1 MMRAMRGAG
10 VLASAL
16 LGLAGVLFTASA
28 QAAASVR
35 LVYVRG
41 PGATQCPPEPAIHS
55 AVATRL
61 GYDPFFPW
69 ANDSLFVEVT
79 QTSGTYRVQIKLVDG
94 TNLLVGERTLSV
106 KSDDCSTVVDAM
118 GLTVSL
124 TIDPSSVIGPPSP
137 PAPAAPPPPEVSAP
151 AATSRAPDESAAQVR
166 LAEAP
171 AMLPTEAPVSLR
183 AGVALLGDVGVEPAA
198 SAGAAFVLEAFM
210 RPFSVGLEVRGDLP
224 ASAPSNVAPYDVQ
237 SWLAAGALV
246 PCVHVR
252 AVFGCGVVAIG
263 DLEATSVGTA
273 SPKSAQDLWAAAG
286 GRLGV
291 DLPLVERWSLR
302 VYGELLGSLRRD
314 TLSIDGTLAYRY
326 SPASGGAGV
335 VALLHFR

>member
-16 LGLAGVLFTASA
+16 LGLAGVLFAAPA

-41 PGATQCPPEPAIHS
+41 PGATQCPPEPAIRS

-69 ANDSLFVEVT
+69 ADDSLFVEVT
-79 QTSGTYRVQIKLVDG
+79 QTSGTYRVQIKLVDRK
-94 TNLLVGERTLSV
+94 NLLVGERAFSV
-106 KSDDCSTVVDAM
+106 KGDDCSTVVDAM

-137 PAPAAPPPPEVSAP
+137 PAPAPPPPPEVSP
-151 AATSRAPDESAAQVR
+151 PVATTRPPDESAARDSVAKAPAT
-166 LAEAP
+166 LPAEAR
-171 AMLPTEAPVSLR
+171 VSLR
-183 AGVALLGDVGVEPAA
+183 AGVALLGNVGVEPSA
-198 SAGAAFVLEAFM
+198 SAGAAFVLEASM
-210 RPFSVGLEVRGDLP
+210 RPFSLGLEVRGDLP
-224 ASAPSNVAPYDVQ
+224 ATARSNVAPYDVQ
-237 SWLAAGALV
+237 SWLAAAALV

-252 AVFGCGVVAIG
+252 VAFGCGVVAIG
-263 DLEATSVGTA
+263 DLQATSVGTA
-273 SPKSAQDLWAAAG
+273 SPKSAQDLWASAG

-291 DLPLVERWSLR
+291 DLPFAERWLLR
-302 VYGELLGSLRRD
+302 VYGELLGSLRQD
-314 TLSIDGTLAYRY
+314 TLSIDGVIAYRY
-326 SPASGGAGV
+326 SPVSGGGGV
-335 VALLHFR
+335 AALLRF